1 MPAVRKDEPI
11 IVIGAGAFGL
21 STVLHLSR
29 AGYTNI
35 SVYEQDTQVPPRQ
48 SAANDINKI
57 VRAEYE
63 DPFYTELSIK
73 AIDAW
78 KHPLF
83 APHFHA
89 TGFLHCISGAAPTK
103 ARATLARFRA
113 AAEAN
118 TRVAPHVEPIDGAAD
133 IRRRVWQYEAGP
145 LPGWRGYLNR
155 FDGYANSGAA
165 LRGVYEALIATPSSG
180 VRFFLGARVVE
191 IVYDINN
198 APPGTSSSSSSS
210 SRKAVGV
217 RTADGTIHPGTRVV
231 VACGAGAARLVPAAG
246 RDLGVAARA
255 WSVAHVALGAG
266 EAAALRGLPVTYA
279 RDLGFLFE
287 PDAATRLLKL
297 CPMGGGVVNTDA
309 ETGVSLPPTP
319 TGEDRGVGGFMPEAD
334 EGKVRELLRQTLPAL
349 AERPLVRKGL
359 CWFADKSDSDFVIDF
374 VPGTEGSV
382 VLLSGDSGHGFK
394 MFPIFGEWVKT
405 LFADGKQEEKR
416 WRWKGGKD
424 GAKAGNWGGDVSWRI
439 GDTAEFEDIRP
450 AAGKVKL

>member
-1 MPAVRKDEPI
+1 MAAVRKDEPI

-63 DPFYTELSIK
+63 DPFYTDLTIK

-89 TGFLHCISGAAPTK
+89 TGFLHCVSGAAPAK
-103 ARATLARFRA
+103 ASDTLARFRA
-113 AAEAN
+113 AAETS
-118 TRVAPHVEPIDGAAD
+118 TRVAPHVESIDGPAD
-133 IRRRVWQYEAGP
+133 IRRRFWQYENGS

-165 LRGVYEALIATPSSG
+165 LRGVYEALVTTG

-191 IVYDINN
+191 IVYDN
-198 APPGTSSSSSSS
+198 PPSTSSSSSQK
-210 SRKAVGV
+210 KAVGI
-217 RTADGTIHPGTRVV
+217 RTADGTIHPAKRII
-231 VACGAGAARLVPAAG
+231 VACGAGASRIIPEAG
-246 RDLGVAARA
+246 KLLGVAAKS
-255 WSVAHVALGAG
+255 WSVAHVALSAD
-266 EAAALRGLPVTYA
+266 EASALRGLPVTYA
-279 RDLGFLFE
+279 RDLGFFFE
-287 PDAATRLLKL
+287 PDPVTRLLKL
-297 CPMGGGVVNTDA
+297 CPMGGGFVNTNA
-309 ETGVSLPPTP
+309 EGVSLPPP
-319 TGEDRGVGGFMPEAD
+319 VESSGFMPPAD
-334 EGKVRELLRQTLPAL
+334 EKKVRELLRQTLPQL
-349 AERPLVRKGL
+349 ADRPLVQKSL
-359 CWFADKSDSDFVIDF
+359 CWFADTSDSDFIIDF
-374 VPGTEGSV
+374 VPGTDGSV

-405 LFADGKQEEKR
+405 LFGDGKQEVER

-450 AAGKVKL
+450 AAGKAKL